1 LTTFVETSSV
11 PFTIPLPMPPKLSP
25 KTATGPSVISYL
37 QVISAVVTKFFTKFC
52 TTNETG
58 RFSLSAGPLSGRMS
72 EIVGSVK

>member
-1 LTTFVETSSV
+1 MTEFVEPSSV
-11 PFTIPLPMPPKLSP
+11 PFTIPLPMPPKLLP

-37 QVISAVVTKFFTKFC
+37 QVISAVLTKFC